1 MISISG
7 YFIIFQYFESVK
19 HTEQSELLRVQG
31 IVQTFALQ
39 IDTDFLKPEF
49 AQGYKL
55 SATEEYHNIRNGLS
69 GYLHNVNRI
78 NDLNQGLGLILIS
91 TRDGQAEIITHKGT
105 VYYDQANKVLR
116 RIIDEKPSNG
126 FAASRKDF
134 ENNQI
139 LYAYP
144 VALPFSQ
151 AYSGYIFALEDI
163 DDKITSARKQFF
175 KHVAVALLALLA
187 LALLVRR
194 SLLRILSH
202 EVLSKKKLQEYA
214 LLTDTKNKEL
224 EVLSFVLSKS
234 ENLILL
240 TDERGKIEWLN
251 ESYTRKN
258 NYSETELSSFV
269 GRELA
274 EVSHYPKIKEVI
286 GKVVKTKKKVVY
298 EAKSYD
304 ASGNEF
310 WASTTVTPI
319 LNARNEVER
328 LLFMDADITRMKLAE
343 AEISKLANFTAEN
356 ENPLIRIQYDG
367 KILFANDPAKPILK
381 HWNVNVGGYATKNH
395 LQHTVDSVR
404 NSGKESKLN
413 MECEKRIYSLRFA
426 PAKEKDYI
434 NVYGEDITEIKIAEK
449 ESLAR
454 VSKLEEYNLN
464 ITDSINYARRIQQ
477 AIIPGEDHLRRYF
490 KDSFV
495 LSKPKDIVSGDF
507 FWIYELMP
515 SKTYL
520 LALADCTGHG
530 VPGAMMSI
538 IGHGLLNEIVEAQKA
553 KEPARILEK
562 LNVEV
567 IKSLRQK
574 SQNQSWD
581 GMDVSIIKIDLE
593 SRNIT
598 FAGAYQPL
606 YWMNG
611 KLNVMRGDRQPI
623 GGLHHNVERK
633 FTNITFQV
641 NRGDSVY
648 LVSDGF
654 TDQFGGPDN
663 KKFLSRR
670 LNDLIET
677 SHRYSMQAQSHLYNT
692 AFEEWKG
699 NCEQI
704 DDVSMIGIKFL

>member
-1 MISISG
+1 MIGISG

-19 HTEQSELLRVQG
+19 STEQSELLKMQG

-55 SATEEYHNIRNGLS
+55 TPTEEYQDIRNGLS

-78 NDLNQGLGLILIS
+78 NDLNQGIGLILIS
-91 TRDGQAEIITHKGT
+91 NRDGQAEIITHKGT
-105 VYYDQANKVLR
+105 VYYDQANSVLQK
-116 RIIDEKPSNG
+116 IIDEKPSNG
-126 FAASRKDF
+126 FVASRGEF
-134 ENNQI
+134 EDNQI

-144 VALPFSQ
+144 VALPFSHT
-151 AYSGYIFALEDI
+151 YSGYIFAIENI
-163 DDKITSARKQFF
+163 DKKIITARNQFL
-175 KHVAVALLALLA
+175 KHVAIALLTLLILA
-187 LALLVRR
+187 LMVRR

-214 LLTDTKNKEL
+214 MLADTKNKEL

-240 TDERGKIEWLN
+240 TDEKGKIEWLN

-258 NYSETELSSFV
+258 NYSENELSSFV

-274 EVSHYPKIKEVI
+274 EVSHYPMIREVI
-286 GKVVKTKKKVVY
+286 SKVVLTKKKLIY

-304 ASGNEF
+304 ANGSEF

-319 LNARNEVER
+319 LNGLNEVER

-343 AEISKLANFTAEN
+343 AEISKLANFAAEN

-367 KILFANDPAKPILK
+367 KLLYANEPAKPILK
-381 HWNVNVGGYATKNH
+381 HWNTKVGEYATKQQ
-395 LQHTVDSVR
+395 LQVTIETVR
-404 NSGKESKLN
+404 NSGKECKLN
-413 MECEKRIYSLRFA
+413 MECEKRIFSLRFA
-426 PAKEKDYI
+426 PVKEKDYV
-434 NVYGEDITEIKIAEK
+434 NVYGEDITEIKIAER

-507 FWIYELMP
+507 FWIYELVP
-515 SKTYL
+515 AKSYL

-538 IGHGLLNEIVEAQKA
+538 IGHGLLNEIVEVQKA
-553 KEPARILEK
+553 HDPSRILEK

-593 SRNIT
+593 YRNIT

-611 KLNVMRGDRQPI
+611 KLNIMRGDRQPI
-623 GGLHHNVERK
+623 GGLHHNVARK
-633 FTNITFQV
+633 FNNIPFQV
-641 NRGDSVY
+641 NKGDSVY

-670 LNDLIET
+670 LNELIE
-677 SHRYSMQAQSHLYNT
+677 SNHRYSMQAQSHLYNT
-692 AFEEWKG
+692 AFEDWRG
-699 NCEQI
+699 NYEQI